1 VGALIRVG
9 AVLAAVAV
17 AAAGVLL
24 LGHDTSSPRSDSA
37 AAPSVRTSF
46 VPPAVQFGDPL
57 TVQIAVR
64 LDDRSVLP
72 DSFHVTSGVAP
83 LTQLGPTRTTRTSR
97 GHVTVVSIAIPTVC
111 VVDACI
117 AKPGETRVHLPVVV
131 AHVTGID
138 GRVRQVSATWPPLPV
153 GSRVTTVDLRHETP
167 PLRADTAP
175 ASPSYRISPRL
186 LARLLDALA
195 VLLAASGVVLAYR
208 QAAGIVR
215 RRRHP
220 EELDPLELA
229 LRRVR
234 EAQARSAPDR
244 RRALG
249 NLARVLDRRGSNDAE
264 PARDLAWSRPVP
276 TPERATE
283 LAGRIEEGGSA

>member
-1 VGALIRVG
+1 MGALIRAG
-9 AVLAAVAV
+9 AVLATVALV
-17 AAAGVLL
+17 VAGVLV
-24 LGHDTSSPRSDSA
+24 LGHDTSAPPSDSA

-57 TVQIAVR
+57 TVQVAVR

-72 DSFHVTSGVAP
+72 DSFRLTSGVAP

-138 GRVRQVSATWPPLPV
+138 GRLRQVSATWPPLLV
-153 GSRVTTVDLRHETP
+153 GSRVTAADLQHEAP
-167 PLRADTAP
+167 PLRANTAP
-175 ASPSYRISPRL
+175 APPSYRIAPTL
-186 LARLLDALA
+186 LARLLEALA
-195 VLLAASGVVLAYR
+195 ILLAAGGVVLA
-208 QAAGIVR
+208 AGQVVAIVR
-215 RRRHP
+215 RRRRP
-220 EELDPLELA
+220 EEVDPLELA

-234 EAQARSAPDR
+234 ESQARSAPDR

-249 NLARVLDRRGSNDAE
+249 QLARVLDRRGLDDAE
-264 PARDLAWSRPVP
+264 PARGLAWSRPAP
-276 TPERATE
+276 TPESATE
-283 LAGRIEEGGSA
+283 LAGRIEGAGPP